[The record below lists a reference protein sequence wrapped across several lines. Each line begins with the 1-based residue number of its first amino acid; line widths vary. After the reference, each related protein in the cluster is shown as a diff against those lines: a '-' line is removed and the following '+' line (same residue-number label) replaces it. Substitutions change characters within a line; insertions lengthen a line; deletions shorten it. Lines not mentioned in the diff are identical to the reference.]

1 MNYLLTCSYANQQVA
16 EKSYGQLVKT
26 MVKDP
31 LPVWLWDNT
40 YPLNEPQTMQ
50 KICKK
55 YGFDY
60 FSTNDMGG
68 NVGMYAA
75 YNFLIN
81 SLPDDAEI
89 AVFYDGDQFPV
100 QPNWHLALIEVVKC
114 KKYYCATLNNHISQ
128 REMTE
133 RGYDV
138 SEVNGIRL
146 QVPKQACTNT
156 ICAFDV
162 KFLRETGGLRGGKLY
177 YGGNEIE
184 MWPQLQYHW
193 AFLTDFWDDFNQCKV
208 LHDWQYEQYKLLYA
222 HKGMDMSF
230 EQYVKSNPDRI
241 YDLEK
246 TIFG

>member
-1 MNYLLTCSYANQQVA
+1 MNYLLTCSYANELVA
-16 EKSYGQLVKT
+16 EKSYSQLVKT

-31 LPVWLWDNT
+31 LPVWLWDNI
-40 YPLNEPQTMQ
+40 YPLNQPMTMQ
-50 KICKK
+50 KICSK
-55 YGFDY
+55 YNFLY
-60 FSTNDMGG
+60 MSMNDMGG

-75 YNFLIN
+75 YNFMIN
-81 SLPDDAEI
+81 SLPDDCEV

-100 QPNWHLALIEVVKC
+100 QENWHLALIKAVKDYGYRC
-114 KKYYCATLNNHISQ
+114 VTLNNHISQ
-128 REMTE
+128 REMIE
-133 RGYDV
+133 RGFDSV
-138 SEVNGIRL
+138 EVGGLRL
-146 QVPKQACTNT
+146 QIPRQACTNT

-162 KFLRETGGLRGGKLY
+162 EFLRETGGIRGGKMY

-184 MWPQLQYHW
+184 MWPQLQYKW
-193 AFLTDFWDDFNQCKV
+193 AFLTDFWDDFEQCKR

-230 EQYVKSNPDRI
+230 ENYLASKPERI